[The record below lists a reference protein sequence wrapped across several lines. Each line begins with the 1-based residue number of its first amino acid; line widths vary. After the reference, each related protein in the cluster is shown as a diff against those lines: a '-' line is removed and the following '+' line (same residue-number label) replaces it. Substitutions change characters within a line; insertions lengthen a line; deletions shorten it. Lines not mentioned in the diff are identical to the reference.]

1 MEWYWTLTIGISIL
15 LLLFLTGAPI
25 FLAFFI
31 IISGGVFMLLGGGAA
46 FGMVANSVYETA
58 TTASL
63 GTVPL
68 FILLGEILFRS
79 GCMEV
84 LLDSIDKLVGR
95 IKGRQYVLSIS
106 LSTVLGALSGS
117 AIAVGAM
124 LGRSLLPI
132 MRERGYDTKLS
143 IGTILAGACL
153 APIIPP
159 SILAIIVGTLA
170 DVSIASLLIAGVL
183 PGLLFAGLFIAA
195 CMVKVKIDPSLAPAD
210 EGGEKVSLVGK
221 LKAVAG
227 LLPFSIIIFM
237 VMGLIMLGI
246 ATPSESAATGV
257 LGAILT
263 AAYYRRLSFKMMY
276 EAVGEAA
283 LLASVILLILC
294 SAVMFTQLLAFT
306 GATSAL
312 TEVVT
317 SMDVNRWVMFF
328 IMMLL
333 PFILCMF
340 IDQLGLMLVV
350 IPVYLP
356 ILKALEFDP
365 VWFWLLFLLNITL
378 GAITPPFGYVMFAV
392 KAAAQDVSMGE
403 IFSASW
409 LFVGLTLLGMIIM
422 AVFPEV
428 VTFLP
433 NLADSLAQ

>member
-1 MEWYWTLTIGISIL
+1 MEWYWTLTIGIAIL
-15 LLLFLTGAPI
+15 VALFMTGAPI
-25 FLAFFI
+25 FLAFLI
-31 IISGGVFMLLGGGAA
+31 IIVSGVVMLLGDAA
-46 FGMVANSVYETA
+46 FGMVVNSVYETA
-58 TTASL
+58 TTAAL

-95 IKGRQYVLSIS
+95 VRGRQYVLSIS
-106 LSTVLGALSGS
+106 LSTILGALSGS

-124 LGRSLLPI
+124 LGRSLLPV
-132 MRERGYDTKLS
+132 MRQRGYDTKLS

-170 DVSIASLLIAGVL
+170 DVSIAALLIAGVI
-183 PGLLFAGLFIAA
+183 PGLLLAAMFVAA
-195 CMVKVKIDPSLAPAD
+195 CLIKVRIDPSLAPDDD
-210 EGGEKVSLVGK
+210 EGAQIDIKGK
-221 LKAVAG
+221 LKALAG
-227 LLPFSIIIFM
+227 LLPFSVIIFM
-237 VMGLIMLGI
+237 VMGLIMLGV

-263 AAYYRRLSFKMMY
+263 AAYYRRLSFRMLF

-317 SMDVNRWVMFF
+317 SLDVNRWVMFF
-328 IMMLL
+328 LMMLL

-350 IPVYLP
+350 IPIYLP
-356 ILKALEFDP
+356 ILKVLEFDP

-392 KAAAQDVSMGE
+392 KAAAQDIPMGD
-403 IFSASW
+403 IFRASW
-409 LFVGLTLLGMIIM
+409 LFVGLTLLGMVLM
-422 AVFPEV
+422 TVFPEV

-433 NLADSLAQ
+433 GLME